1 MKTFRF
7 RLETLLKLRRAALD
21 EQRAKLAEAYRA
33 EALLVRRQQEI
44 DQERAENQ
52 YHRRSTANT
61 GVVQIDAALQ
71 TQRYEM
77 ILQAQRRVLEEQQ
90 RKLQDAIEQQRRVV
104 VEADRE
110 VKVLEKLRERRLA
123 EYQLAQQS
131 RDIKHMDEIAA
142 RIHREERS

>member
-1 MKTFRF
+1 MKTFQF

-44 DQERAENQ
+44 DRERAENQ
-52 YHRRSTANT
+52 YLRRSAANT
-61 GVVQIDAALQ
+61 GVVRIDAALQ

-90 RKLQDAIEQQRRVV
+90 RKLHDAIEQQRRVV

-123 EYQLAQQS
+123 EHRLTEQS
-131 RDIKHMDEIAA
+131 RDMKQMDEIAA